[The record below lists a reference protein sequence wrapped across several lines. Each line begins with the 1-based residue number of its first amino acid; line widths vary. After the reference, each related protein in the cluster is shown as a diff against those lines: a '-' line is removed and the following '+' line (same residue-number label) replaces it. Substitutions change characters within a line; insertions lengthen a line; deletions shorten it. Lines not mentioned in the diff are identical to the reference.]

1 MIVKNRKYNI
11 GKLFYMASLFR
22 CILVIIMQIPIIK
35 RCFEWKIKQNEKAYA
50 GTDVEIG
57 FCQKLGLGLWSLKAL
72 STIF

>member
-1 MIVKNRKYNI
+1 
-11 GKLFYMASLFR
+11 
-22 CILVIIMQIPIIK
+22 MQIPIIK